1 MINTGQF
8 SIVVKA
14 LFSVMRRISCEALLT
29 GITNKLVMMQ
39 FYFHS
44 FLMSFKF
51 TFFLFTL
58 FSDLIWLLV
67 EVYMGIKYS
76 V

>member
-8 SIVVKA
+8 SAVVKA

-29 GITNKLVMMQ
+29 GIINKLAMMQ

-44 FLMSFKF
+44 FHMSFKF
-51 TFFLFTL
+51 SLFSFTL
-58 FSDLIWLLV
+58 FFRLHLAVS
-67 EVYMGIKYS
+67 KS

>member
-8 SIVVKA
+8 SAVVKA

-29 GITNKLVMMQ
+29 GIISKLVMMQ

-44 FLMSFKF
+44 FHVSFKF
-51 TFFLFTL
+51 TLFSITL
-58 FSDLIWLLV
+58 FFRLHLAVSG
-67 EVYMGIKYS
+67 GIFGN
-76 V
+76 